1 MFDLLLFA
9 MIALPPL
16 VAMLAGRYI
25 ERGLIEAPQEVQAQ
39 RKYRL
44 SWLLFFIMQAQVVLL
59 WLLIDNYGERME
71 WAIRIGHG
79 ILERLD
85 VVFPLRTHTSIWVA
99 TMAVTVLTMAVIG
112 GYYTLLYLPL
122 LRVDRI
128 IKRTQCSAARKA
140 QVRLT
145 LRGTLGGL
153 LPMVLWFGM
162 VAALPTGF
170 LNDPAHLVIV
180 LAGFILI
187 VHSLSPWLVQLA
199 NPTAPLPAD
208 HPVVQMAMDLGR
220 EAGVRIEAVRVMT
233 LGEAKIAN
241 ALVSGLWP
249 WLRRIYV
256 TDHMLAM
263 FSVAEIRAIL
273 AHEVGHIR
281 HRHLWWY
288 FAIALG
294 GALIIPSMIDAIG
307 QLDFLHQPVW
317 GFLFA
322 FSLYWGVMFKFFSR
336 RFERQADRFAV
347 AATGDVAT
355 FQCALEK
362 LADVNGMVKQYSK
375 WDIFQTHPPIAERVR
390 SLGKV
395 TSMKR
400 NLK

>member
-16 VAMLAGRYI
+16 GAMLAGRYV
-25 ERGLIEAPQEVQAQ
+25 ERGLTEAPPEVQAQ

-44 SWLLFFIMQAQVVLL
+44 SWLLFLIMQVQVVALL
-59 WLLIDNYGERME
+59 LLIANYGERME
-71 WAIRIGHG
+71 LVIRIGHG

-112 GYYTLLYLPL
+112 GYYTLFYLPL

-128 IKRTQCSAARKA
+128 IKRTQNSAARKA

-162 VAALPTGF
+162 VAALPNGF
-170 LNDPAHLVIV
+170 LGDTAHLVMV

-199 NPTAPLPAD
+199 NPTAPLPAE
-208 HPVVQMAMDLGR
+208 HPVTRMAMDLGR
-220 EAGVRIEAVRVMT
+220 DAGVRIEAVRVMT

-256 TDHMLAM
+256 TDHMLAT

-288 FAIALG
+288 FAIAIG
-294 GALIIPSMIDAIG
+294 GALIIPRMIDAIG
-307 QLDFLHQPVW
+307 QLNFLHQPVW

-336 RFERQADRFAV
+336 HFERQADRFAI
-347 AATGDVAT
+347 AATGDMVM
-355 FQCALEK
+355 FQSALEK
-362 LADVNGMVKQYSK
+362 LAEVNGMVKQYSK

-395 TSMKR
+395 PS
-400 NLK
+400 